1 MALVKFAGLP
11 VPGATIT
18 ATMGDKKMVAVS
30 DPQGQYSF
38 AELADGVWN
47 LQVEMLCFS
56 TLKMEVAVAP
66 NFAEPGMGAEA
77 AAVRR
82 DQGVGAATGSY
93 AGGADA
99 GHAGCHTAIG
109 NRAGGESIA
118 AQAVHCGRAAEERLQ
133 GKGRGHYGGR
143 QTAGRISAGRGECFR
158 RAVRQRRRG
167 TRGGRRR

>member
-1 MALVKFAGLP
+1 MVKFAGLP

-18 ATMGDKKMVAVS
+18 ATMGDKKMVAVT

-38 AELADGVWN
+38 ADLADGVWN

-66 NFAEPGMGAEA
+66 TSPSPEWELKLLPFDEIKASAP
-77 AAVRR
+77 
-82 DQGVGAATGSY
+82 ATGSC
-93 AGGADA
+93 AGRANA

-109 NRAGGESIA
+109 NRPGGQSIA
-118 AQAVHCGRAAEERLQ
+118 AQAVHRGDAEEGLQ
-133 GKGRGHYGGR
+133 GLQGRGHDGGS
-143 QTAGRISAGRGECFR
+143 QTTGRISAGRGECFR
-158 RAVRQRRRG
+158 RAVRRCRRG

>member
-1 MALVKFAGLP
+1 MVKFAGLP

-18 ATMGDKKMVAVS
+18 ATMGDKKLVAVT

-38 AELADGVWN
+38 ADLADGVWN

-66 NFAEPGMGAEA
+66 NSPSPEWELKLLPFDEIKASAPPPAP
-77 AAVRR
+77 
-82 DQGVGAATGSY
+82 D
-93 AGGADA
+93 AGRADA

-109 NRAGGESIA
+109 NRARWRIHRWLKPSTA
-118 AQAVHCGRAAEERLQ
+118 AAPPKKGSKAQ
-133 GKGRGHYGGR
+133 GRGHDGGG
-143 QTAGRISAGRGECFR
+143 QTAGRVSAGRGECFR
-158 RAVRQRRRG
+158 RAVRRRRG